1 MVFRGLTD
9 DMKLLII
16 GGCGYI
22 GSALYACLSKKYEVD
37 TVDLEY
43 FGNFV
48 NPKNIKSDFDT
59 LSKDYLD
66 RFDTIIFL
74 AGNSSV
80 KLCSDPFDTFDN
92 NVGKF
97 INLVKKLNKQ
107 KFIYASSSCV
117 YVESTNLA
125 KVETDLCSPIDGL
138 TFSKTTID
146 NFMPLTNVE
155 YYALRFGSINGWS
168 PNMRL
173 DLMINS
179 MTVSAQKTGTVS
191 VFNSECYRPIL
202 GMTDLV
208 NGITRI
214 LESNQNHRGIYN
226 MKSFND
232 IIFNIGKRV
241 AQVTN
246 SAFNDEGKNFTYNFL
261 ISSDKFS
268 NTYNYQFTDTVE
280 SIVTDIVLHPHNDKW
295 SKRERYELQT

>member
-1 MVFRGLTD
+1 
-9 DMKLLII
+9 MKLLII

-22 GSALYACLSKKYEVD
+22 GSALYTRFHKKYEVD

-48 NPKNIKSDFDT
+48 NPNNIKLGFDE
-59 LSKDYLD
+59 LKKEYLD
-66 RFDTIIFL
+66 RFDAIIFL

-117 YVESTNLA
+117 YVESGNSA

-155 YYALRFGSINGWS
+155 YYALRFGSVNGWS

-179 MTVSAQKTGTVS
+179 MTLSAQKNGILN
-191 VFNSECYRPIL
+191 VFNGECYRPIL
-202 GMTDLV
+202 GINDLV
-208 NGITRI
+208 SGIEKI
-214 LESNQNHRGIYN
+214 IESKHDHRGVYN
-226 MKSFND
+226 MKSFNNT
-232 IIFNIGKRV
+232 ISNIGHEV
-241 AQVTN
+241 AKVTN
-246 SAFNDEGKNFTYNFL
+246 STLIDKGKDFTYNFSIL
-261 ISSDKFS
+261 TDKFS
-268 NTYNYQFTDTVE
+268 NTYNFQFTDTVQ
-280 SIVTDIVLHPHNDKW
+280 SIVTDIIARPYNDKW
-295 SKRERYELQT
+295 SKREKYELQTQQ